1 MRADGS
7 TVDKCRATD
16 SYPGPLY
23 AQAAQQ
29 LVAKFPVLR
38 DDSKTRCD
46 VWRGHLR
53 VKSKNKRRAMAD
65 SVPGVGEARTKN
77 QKAKEAKIH
86 TASAGPS
93 VRHIARHLNGVTFWG
108 DAEDEESVAGHLNFM
123 ARELRKTSPDWEK
136 IAVSMECTFEE
147 RRVWMDAT
155 QPLVADVIQ
164 KYPALGHAQAIYQE
178 FFRLTKCEA
187 SMLEEALKKVGKRV
201 VALVGSKRKHKAAV
215 TELYER
221 LDALAEVERD
231 GCFATGVLLLLP
243 HLLKEDG
250 ASYLQKLDPSKVHA
264 HPTVLHSGATAFSAD
279 SFLVT
284 VEDLSLDTLDVV
296 SSVSLMLSM
305 YWAFNIKYAPG
316 TISSAPRTQV
326 RVIQWADHV
335 ADSHGL
341 PAT

>member
-1 MRADGS
+1 
-7 TVDKCRATD
+7 
-16 SYPGPLY
+16 
-23 AQAAQQ
+23 
-29 LVAKFPVLR
+29 
-38 DDSKTRCD
+38 
-46 VWRGHLR
+46 
-53 VKSKNKRRAMAD
+53 
-65 SVPGVGEARTKN
+65 
-77 QKAKEAKIH
+77 
-86 TASAGPS
+86 
-93 VRHIARHLNGVTFWG
+93 
-108 DAEDEESVAGHLNFM
+108 
-123 ARELRKTSPDWEK
+123 
-136 IAVSMECTFEE
+136 
-147 RRVWMDAT
+147 
-155 QPLVADVIQ
+155 
-164 KYPALGHAQAIYQE
+164 
-178 FFRLTKCEA
+178 
-187 SMLEEALKKVGKRV
+187 MLEEALKKVGKRV

-316 TISSAPRTQV
+316 TIRSFT
-326 RVIQWADHV
+326 VIERLLGIEFTPLTPLCLTVMAQIQ
-335 ADSHGL
+335 
-341 PAT
+341 PKK